1 MTDLVFVTGGDWD
14 STTLHNNGFE
24 LAAQQ
29 LLLEIRAGR
38 DEFDEPIDGG
48 IWEGCD
54 MTAFV
59 RPMDNPDAP
68 FDALPGRITLRFP
81 FHEVIV
87 ENITPFVDPR
97 GTRVFLDG
105 RDVSDQLV
113 DLVVN
118 IDAGND
124 MVEAVISVYRNRFL
138 FRDEVIITDLLGN

>member
-1 MTDLVFVTGGDWD
+1 M
-14 STTLHNNGFE
+14 
-24 LAAQQ
+24 
-29 LLLEIRAGR
+29 LEIRAGR
-38 DEFDEPIDGG
+38 DEFDEPMDGG

-59 RPMDNPDAP
+59 SPMENPDAP
-68 FDALPGRITLRFP
+68 FDALPGRVTLRFP

-87 ENITPFVDPR
+87 ENLTPFVDAR

-138 FRDEVIITDLLGN
+138 FSDEVIITDLLGA

>member
-29 LLLEIRAGR
+29 LLVEIRAGR

-59 RPMDNPDAP
+59 RPMDNPQVP

-81 FHEVIV
+81 FHEVVV
-87 ENITPFVDPR
+87 ENITPFVDAR

-138 FRDEVIITDLLGN
+138 FRDEVIITDLLGA